1 MKKLLIMLLALTL
14 VFVAGCKKDEKAED
28 DAPSQQQEQPIAEQ
42 TEGKGD
48 EAKPEENAE
57 QSEEKAEEKSE
68 EKSEEAVKE
77 ESKYTPETA
86 KEVTSV
92 DVNDMKAEDMDKLV
106 NMFNSEDSTE
116 DQKEA
121 ARIQLEALFKQAE
134 AQQ

>member
-1 MKKLLIMLLALTL
+1 MQKLLIMLLALTL
-14 VFVAGCKKDEKAED
+14 VFVAGCKKDEKAQDVE
-28 DAPSQQQEQPIAEQ
+28 PSQQQEQPAEQ
-42 TEGKGD
+42 AEGKND
-48 EAKPEENAE
+48 ESSPEDNAQE
-57 QSEEKAEEKSE
+57 T
-68 EKSEEAVKE
+68 VKE
-77 ESKYTPETA
+77 DSKYTPETA

-92 DVNDMKAEDMDKLV
+92 DVNDMTAEDMDKLV